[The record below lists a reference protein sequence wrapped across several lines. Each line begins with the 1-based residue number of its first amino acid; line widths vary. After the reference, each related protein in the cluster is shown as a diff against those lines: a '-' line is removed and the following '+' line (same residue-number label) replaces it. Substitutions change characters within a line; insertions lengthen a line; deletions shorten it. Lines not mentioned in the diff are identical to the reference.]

1 MATSYY
7 KALDIKANTT
17 KILERKKLIN
27 KNLIKELN
35 DQQLLNNK
43 FERKINIVN
52 SVTKLLYKKREN
64 FIDIHI

>member
-1 MATSYY
+1 MGIAYY

-35 DQQLLNNK
+35 D
-43 FERKINIVN
+43 
-52 SVTKLLYKKREN
+52 
-64 FIDIHI
+64 

>member
-1 MATSYY
+1 MAISYY

-35 DQQLLNNK
+35 DQQLINN
-43 FERKINIVN
+43 RYD
-52 SVTKLLYKKREN
+52 S
-64 FIDIHI
+64 